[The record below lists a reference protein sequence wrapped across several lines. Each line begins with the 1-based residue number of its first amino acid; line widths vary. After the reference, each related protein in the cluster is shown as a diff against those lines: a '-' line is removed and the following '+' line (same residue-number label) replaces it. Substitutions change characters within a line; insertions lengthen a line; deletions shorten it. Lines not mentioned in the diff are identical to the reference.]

1 MIIDNA
7 IRSMSENLQKLGD
20 LQSQASSGK
29 RFEKNSDAP
38 RASRAALALRSNL
51 KANKSYLE
59 SVNAAEG
66 WLNASAAVLG
76 QLEDLATKVI
86 NLSLQGISDPHSEAR
101 TLLANQIDDMLTDAI
116 AAGNTQHQNSYL
128 FAGHQ
133 VDTAPFRFLSG
144 SPDSVVYDGDSAVIQ
159 RTIGPD
165 QSAVIN
171 FDADAVFSPLYTAMI
186 AARDALL
193 ADDVPALQT
202 AVSDLQAA
210 HDQLKHQQA
219 VNGLR
224 IGQLEDSRSYLEE
237 TQLAIQDLLSKE
249 EDIDLVEVITEL
261 RHQETVY
268 QAALQVGRRTMATM
282 NLFDLMK

>member
-1 MIIDNA
+1 
-7 IRSMSENLQKLGD
+7 LGD

-66 WLNASAAVLG
+66 WLNASAAGLG